1 MDKKEVLVYFS
12 DCPFFAGCENM
23 IPNFLNSKEIN
34 NSYEVYFL
42 YRKSDAYS
50 IELKNRLLNS
60 NLNCIA
66 LNLPNYN
73 IHKSLLTAK
82 NESND
87 LIYFVEDDYLHA
99 HDTHSRN
106 HRIH

>member
-1 MDKKEVLVYFS
+1 MDSKEVLVYFS

-73 IHKSLLTAK
+73 IHKSLLSGIK
-82 NESND
+82 NIPILYKLFAA
-87 LIYFVEDDYLHA
+87 LIIF
-99 HDTHSRN
+99 
-106 HRIH
+106 